1 MQVVPVRSRLPGCV
15 LKAVSVPAELTT
27 IQRAIDGATTLLEL
41 DRQGGLEDEDNRANV
56 AAILALASC
65 RLRDLARAGRGSL
78 DVETFW
84 APHSSADPDDDN
96 EDLVLYPASPAKPA
110 RRR

>member
-1 MQVVPVRSRLPGCV
+1 M
-15 LKAVSVPAELTT
+15 KAVSVSAELTT
-27 IQRAIDGATTLLEL
+27 VQRAIDGATTLVEL

-65 RLRDLARAGRGSL
+65 RLRDLGRAGRGSL

-84 APHSSADPDDDN
+84 ARHSAAVDDN
-96 EDLVLYPASPAKPA
+96 ELEDLILYPAKPA
-110 RRR
+110 GRSKK